1 METQIL
7 LRGLSVLPTFGL
19 RRIVAALDLSL
30 TQSGDIAPQSKG
42 LRNRGLVIVY
52 RSFKLRGAMKLDLHT
67 HYYPE
72 VFFQM
77 IRDTPSDF
85 SFSKDPTGRTI
96 ITHRGAR
103 FFGITPPMTDPA
115 KRLEDMDRVGIDVE
129 VISLSTPNI
138 FFADENRQPEV
149 ARILNDAYAELIAR
163 HPNRFKGFASI
174 PMDSPDAAL
183 SELHRAVDDLK
194 MNGVVLLSNIRGRAL
209 TDSVYRPFFE
219 EANRMKLC
227 IFLHPMIPVYS
238 EPYKEYVLGPLVGFP
253 FDTTLAVARMCF
265 AGMLRELPDIRWI
278 IGHLGGA
285 IPYLMERLDNGY
297 RDFAECRVNIDELPS
312 FYLKRLYYDTVTF
325 SSYNLRLA
333 RDLVGVDH
341 MVMGSD
347 YPHLLGSIERS
358 VSSIQDLAIPE
369 HEKQKIFSGTALS
382 ILNNV

>member
-1 METQIL
+1 
-7 LRGLSVLPTFGL
+7 
-19 RRIVAALDLSL
+19 
-30 TQSGDIAPQSKG
+30 
-42 LRNRGLVIVY
+42 
-52 RSFKLRGAMKLDLHT
+52 MKIDLHT

-72 VFFQM
+72 IFFQM
-77 IRDTPSDF
+77 LRDTPSEF
-85 SFSKDPTGRTI
+85 SFAKDPTGRTI

-138 FFADENRQPEV
+138 FFADETRQPEV
-149 ARILNDAYAELIAR
+149 ARTLNDAYAELIAK

-174 PMDSPDAAL
+174 PMDATDAAVD
-183 SELHRAVDDLK
+183 ELHRAIDELK
-194 MNGVVLLSNIRGRAL
+194 LNGVVLLSNIKGRAL
-209 TDSVYRPFFE
+209 TSPVYRPFFE
-219 EANRMKLC
+219 EANRMNLC
-227 IFLHPMIPVYS
+227 IFLHPMLPANP
-238 EPYKEYVLGPLVGFP
+238 EPYTEYVLGPLVGFP

-265 AGMLRELPDIRWI
+265 DGLLRELPNIRWV

-285 IPYLMERLDNGY
+285 IPYLMERLDSGY
-297 RDFAECRVNIDELPS
+297 RDFAECRVNIDEPPS
-312 FYLKRLYYDTVTF
+312 AYLKRLYYDTVTF
-325 SSYNLRLA
+325 SSYNLRMA

-358 VSSIQDLAIPE
+358 VSSIQELGIPE
-369 HEKQKIFSGTALS
+369 YEKGKIFSETALS

>member
-1 METQIL
+1 
-7 LRGLSVLPTFGL
+7 
-19 RRIVAALDLSL
+19 
-30 TQSGDIAPQSKG
+30 
-42 LRNRGLVIVY
+42 
-52 RSFKLRGAMKLDLHT
+52 MKLDLHT

-77 IRDTPSDF
+77 IRETPSEF
-85 SFSKDPTGRTI
+85 SFDKDPTGRTI

-138 FFADENRQPEV
+138 FFADAQRQPEV
-149 ARILNDAYAELIAR
+149 ARILNDAYAELIAG
-163 HPNRFKGFASI
+163 HPKRFKGFASI
-174 PMDSPDAAL
+174 PMDNPDAAL
-183 SELHRAVDDLK
+183 RELHRAIDELK
-194 MNGVVLLSNIRGRAL
+194 LNGVVLLSNIQGRAL
-209 TDSVYRPFFE
+209 TSPEYRPFFE
-219 EANRMKLC
+219 EADRMNLC

-238 EPYKEYVLGPLVGFP
+238 EPFKEYVLGPLVGFP

-265 AGMLRELPDIRWI
+265 AGMLRELPNIRWV

-312 FYLKRLYYDTVTF
+312 VYLKRLYYDTVTF
-325 SSYNLRLA
+325 SSYNLRMA

-358 VSSIQDLAIPE
+358 VSSIEDLAIPE
-369 HEKQKIFSGTALS
+369 HEKQRIFSGTAMS